1 MKRQVKWMV
10 YGIMLLLSVGCRE
23 DIDALYGVKGRPG
36 IPVCFTTA
44 WLQDETRLKR
54 GIEGKKNFKD
64 TDVIHVSAEFTLDP
78 QTTDSKKEEK
88 VTKYTILT
96 LENGAWVNTRTEEQY
111 EMTWPWNATE
121 AKFTAYYLENWTG
134 PIAQV
139 GVELEPVVLDRF
151 AYRDSVFNPDPLE
164 AVTEKIE
171 YGHAVHLEFRH
182 LCTRLT
188 LVGVDDEDEYGL
200 RFKPV
205 GGKER
210 PLKNACTMMLDDK
223 NGLRFRFVEEESRKI
238 TAQADKGNDEDS
250 VTFHLAPGDYS
261 TFSLQRQDGYPYI
274 TISNVKELGRLEAG
288 ESYTVSLEDLKSNIT
303 QDGMD
308 DYWGDDDDTIT
319 TAKYDDFN
327 IKDFMNAIKEC
338 NKDYTCTLNG
348 DTVTLLQKGK
358 YRNEMTL
365 MANVDF
371 NGESFIPEDLPDIVT
386 FNGGG
391 FSILNLVNPMFNTL
405 YGTVKNLNLRGARL
419 IHKESDP
426 NTPLTADHD
435 TGWGVLAR
443 VCEGGTVINVSLA
456 DPELDI
462 TLHNGDGQDKAY
474 CIGALVGKLPRG
486 SLTDI
491 MLSGSIKVTAEAA
504 NLEAAY
510 TSCMGGVVG
519 QCNGTLA
526 NVDNLRGGSGAEIV
540 VTNKCRGTGSRY
552 TGGVVGLLTDANGTL
567 EGGNVRVSV
576 HAEEAEGS
584 WNYTGGVAGGVRFG
598 ALVSDVTVAGD
609 VTGGKVAD
617 YKETNTHAAVG
628 GLVGYVDKA
637 SVTGSIAFGKVAMD
651 PNYPSPNA
659 HSWYTLG
666 GVIGAMRDVVEIT
679 KNEGWNR
686 FDTSPYEGKPH
697 YEAGTFTAG
706 SGSTSELKDKG
717 NSADGTGAFVGS
729 DK

>member
-1 MKRQVKWMV
+1 MKRQIEWMV

-23 DIDALYGVKGRPG
+23 DVDALYGVKSRPG

-44 WLQDETRLKR
+44 WPQDVAGLKR
-54 GIEGKKNFKD
+54 GIADKKDFKEA
-64 TDVIHVSAEFTLDP
+64 DVIHVSAEFTLDP
-78 QTTDSKKEEK
+78 LTTESQTEEK

-111 EMTWPWNATE
+111 EMTWPWNAKE

-171 YGHAVHLEFRH
+171 YGHAVHLAFHH

-200 RFKPV
+200 RFKSV
-205 GGKER
+205 GGVER
-210 PLKNACTMMLDDK
+210 SLQNACTMKLDED
-223 NGLRFRFVEEESRKI
+223 NRLYFRFVEEESRQI
-238 TAQADKGNDEDS
+238 TAQVDDEGDEKS

-261 TFSLQRQDGYPYI
+261 TFSLLKRSEYAYI
-274 TISNVKELGRLEAG
+274 TISDVQELGELKAG

-303 QDGMD
+303 PDDGDNWWD
-308 DYWGDDDDTIT
+308 DKDDPTVGTYEGFDV
-319 TAKYDDFN
+319 
-327 IKDFMNAIKEC
+327 KDFMNAIKEC

-348 DTVTLLQKGK
+348 DTVTLLQKSK
-358 YRNEMTL
+358 HRNEMKL

-405 YGTVKNLNLRGARL
+405 YGTVENLNLRGARL

-426 NTPLTADHD
+426 DASLTVDHD

-443 VCEGGTVINVSLA
+443 VCEGGTVSNVSLA
-456 DPELDI
+456 DAELDI
-462 TLHNGDGQDKAY
+462 TLHNGDGLDKAY

-504 NLEAAY
+504 NPEAAY

-552 TGGVVGLLTDANGTL
+552 TGGVVGLLTDANGAL

-598 ALVSDVTVAGD
+598 ALISDVTVAGN

-617 YKETNTHAAVG
+617 YKETNTHSAVG

-637 SVTGSIAFGKVAMD
+637 SVTGGIAFGKVAMFPD
-651 PNYPSPNA
+651 YPSPND

-666 GVIGAMRDVVEIT
+666 GVIGAMRDAVEIAR
-679 KNEGWNR
+679 NEGRNR
-686 FDTSPYEGKPH
+686 FDTAPYEGKSH

-706 SGSTSELKDKG
+706 SGSTSELKGKG

>member
-1 MKRQVKWMV
+1 MKRQIEWMV

-23 DIDALYGVKGRPG
+23 DVDALYGVKSRPG

-44 WLQDETRLKR
+44 WPQGVAGLKR
-54 GIEGKKNFKD
+54 GIADKKDFKEA
-64 TDVIHVSAEFTLDP
+64 DVIHVSAEFTLDP
-78 QTTDSKKEEK
+78 LTTESQTEEK

-111 EMTWPWNATE
+111 EMTWPWNAKE

-171 YGHAVHLEFRH
+171 YGHAVHLAFHH

-200 RFKPV
+200 RFKSV
-205 GGKER
+205 GGVER
-210 PLKNACTMMLDDK
+210 SLQNACTMKLDED
-223 NGLRFRFVEEESRKI
+223 NRLYFRFVEEESRQI
-238 TAQADKGNDEDS
+238 TAQVDDEGDEKS

-261 TFSLQRQDGYPYI
+261 TFSLLKRSEYAYI
-274 TISNVKELGRLEAG
+274 TISDVQELGELKAG

-303 QDGMD
+303 PDDGDNWWD
-308 DYWGDDDDTIT
+308 DKDDPTVGTYEGFDV
-319 TAKYDDFN
+319 
-327 IKDFMNAIKEC
+327 KDFMNAIKEC

-348 DTVTLLQKGK
+348 DTVTLLQKNK
-358 YRNEMTL
+358 HRNEMKL

-405 YGTVKNLNLRGARL
+405 YGTVENLNLRGARL

-426 NTPLTADHD
+426 DASSTADHD

-443 VCEGGTVINVSLA
+443 VCEGGPVSNVSLA
-456 DPELDI
+456 DAELDI
-462 TLHNGDGQDKAY
+462 TLHNGDGLDKAY

-491 MLSGSIKVTAEAA
+491 MLSGSIKVTAGAA
-504 NLEAAY
+504 NPEAAY

-598 ALVSDVTVAGD
+598 
-609 VTGGKVAD
+609 
-617 YKETNTHAAVG
+617 
-628 GLVGYVDKA
+628 
-637 SVTGSIAFGKVAMD
+637 
-651 PNYPSPNA
+651 
-659 HSWYTLG
+659 
-666 GVIGAMRDVVEIT
+666 
-679 KNEGWNR
+679 
-686 FDTSPYEGKPH
+686 
-697 YEAGTFTAG
+697 
-706 SGSTSELKDKG
+706 
-717 NSADGTGAFVGS
+717 
-729 DK
+729 

>member
-1 MKRQVKWMV
+1 MKRQIEWMV

-23 DIDALYGVKGRPG
+23 DVDALYGVKSRPG

-44 WLQDETRLKR
+44 WPQDVAGLKR
-54 GIEGKKNFKD
+54 GIADKKDFKEA
-64 TDVIHVSAEFTLDP
+64 DVIHVSAEFTLDP
-78 QTTDSKKEEK
+78 LTTESQTKEK

-96 LENGAWVNTRTEEQY
+96 LENGAWVNTRTEELY
-111 EMTWPWNATE
+111 EMTWPWNAKD

-164 AVTEKIE
+164 AVTEKVE
-171 YGHAVHLEFRH
+171 YGHAVHLAFHH

-205 GGKER
+205 GGGGR
-210 PLKNACTMMLDDK
+210 SLQNACTMKLDED
-223 NGLRFRFVEEESRKI
+223 NRLHFRFVEEESRQI
-238 TAQADKGNDEDS
+238 TAQVDNEGDEKS

-261 TFSLQRQDGYPYI
+261 TFSLLKRSEYAYI
-274 TISNVKELGRLEAG
+274 TISDVQELGELKAG

-319 TAKYDDFN
+319 TAKYDNFN

-348 DTVTLLQKGK
+348 DTVTLLQKNK
-358 YRNEMTL
+358 HRNEMKL

-405 YGTVKNLNLRGARL
+405 YGTVENLNLRGAQL

-426 NTPLTADHD
+426 DASSTADHD

-443 VCEGGTVINVSLA
+443 VCEGGTVSNVSLA
-456 DPELDI
+456 DAELDI
-462 TLHNGDGQDKAY
+462 TLHNGDGLDKAY

-504 NLEAAY
+504 NPEAAY

-526 NVDNLRGGSGAEIV
+526 NVDNLRGGSGSEIV

-552 TGGVVGLLTDANGTL
+552 TGGVVGLLTDANGAL

-598 ALVSDVTVAGD
+598 ALVSDVTVAGN

-637 SVTGSIAFGKVAMD
+637 SVTGGIAFGKVAMFPD
-651 PNYPSPNA
+651 YPSPND

-666 GVIGAMRDVVEIT
+666 GVIGAMRDAVEIAR
-679 KNEGWNR
+679 NEGRNR
-686 FDTSPYEGKPH
+686 FDTTPYEGKSH

-706 SGSTSELKDKG
+706 SGSTSELKGKG

>member
-1 MKRQVKWMV
+1 MKRQIEWMV

-23 DIDALYGVKGRPG
+23 DVDALYGVKGRPG

-44 WLQDETRLKR
+44 WPQDVAGLKR
-54 GIEGKKNFKD
+54 GIEDKKDFKEA
-64 TDVIHVSAEFTLDP
+64 DVIHVSAEFTLDRLTTES
-78 QTTDSKKEEK
+78 QTEEK

-111 EMTWPWNATE
+111 EMTWPWNAKE

-171 YGHAVHLEFRH
+171 YGHAVHLAFHH

-200 RFKPV
+200 RFKSV
-205 GGKER
+205 GGVER
-210 PLKNACTMMLDDK
+210 SLQNACTMKLDED
-223 NGLRFRFVEEESRKI
+223 NRLYFRFVEEESRQI
-238 TAQADKGNDEDS
+238 TAQVDDEGDEKS

-261 TFSLQRQDGYPYI
+261 TFSLLKRSEYAYI
-274 TISNVKELGRLEAG
+274 TISDVQELGELKAG

-303 QDGMD
+303 PDDGDNWWD
-308 DYWGDDDDTIT
+308 DKDDPTVGTYEGFDV
-319 TAKYDDFN
+319 
-327 IKDFMNAIKEC
+327 KDFMNAIKEC

-348 DTVTLLQKGK
+348 DTVTLLQKNK
-358 YRNEMTL
+358 HRNEMKL

-371 NGESFIPEDLPDIVT
+371 KGESFIPEDLPDIVT

-405 YGTVKNLNLRGARL
+405 YGTVENLNLRGARL

-426 NTPLTADHD
+426 DASSTADHD

-443 VCEGGTVINVSLA
+443 VCEGGTVSNVSLA
-456 DPELDI
+456 DAELDI
-462 TLHNGDGQDKAY
+462 TLHNGDGLDKAY

-504 NLEAAY
+504 NPEAAY

-552 TGGVVGLLTDANGTL
+552 TGGVVGLLTDANGAL

-598 ALVSDVTVAGD
+598 ALVSDVTVAGN

-637 SVTGSIAFGKVAMD
+637 SVTGGIAFGKVAMFPD
-651 PNYPSPNA
+651 YPSPND

-666 GVIGAMRDVVEIT
+666 GVIGAMRDAVEIAR
-679 KNEGWNR
+679 NEGRNR
-686 FDTSPYEGKPH
+686 FDTTPYEGKSH

>member
-1 MKRQVKWMV
+1 MKRQIEWMV

-23 DIDALYGVKGRPG
+23 DVDALYGVKSRPG

-44 WLQDETRLKR
+44 WPQDVAGLKR
-54 GIEGKKNFKD
+54 GIADKKDFKEA
-64 TDVIHVSAEFTLDP
+64 DVIHVSAEFTLDP
-78 QTTDSKKEEK
+78 LTTESQTEEK

-96 LENGAWVNTRTEEQY
+96 LENGAWVNTRTEELY
-111 EMTWPWNATE
+111 EMTWPWNAKD

-134 PIAQV
+134 PVAQV

-164 AVTEKIE
+164 AVTEKVE
-171 YGHAVHLEFRH
+171 YGHAVHLAFHH

-205 GGKER
+205 GGVER
-210 PLKNACTMMLDDK
+210 SLQNACTMKLDEK
-223 NGLRFRFVEEESRKI
+223 NRLHFRFVEEESRQI
-238 TAQADKGNDEDS
+238 TSQVDDEGGEKS

-261 TFSLQRQDGYPYI
+261 TFSLLKRSEYAYI
-274 TISNVKELGRLEAG
+274 TISDVQKLGELKAG

-303 QDGMD
+303 PDDGDNWWD
-308 DYWGDDDDTIT
+308 DKDDPTVGTYEGFDV
-319 TAKYDDFN
+319 
-327 IKDFMNAIKEC
+327 KDFMNAIKEC

-348 DTVTLLQKGK
+348 DTVTLLQKNK
-358 YRNEMTL
+358 HRNEMKL

-371 NGESFIPEDLPDIVT
+371 KGESFIPEDLPDIVT

-405 YGTVKNLNLRGARL
+405 YGTVENLNLRGAQL

-426 NTPLTADHD
+426 DASSTADHD

-443 VCEGGTVINVSLA
+443 VCEGGTVSNVSLA
-456 DPELDI
+456 DAELDI
-462 TLHNGDGQDKAY
+462 TLHNGDGLDKAY

-504 NLEAAY
+504 NPEAAY

-552 TGGVVGLLTDANGTL
+552 TGGVVGLLTDANGAL

-598 ALVSDVTVAGD
+598 ALVSDVTVAGN

-637 SVTGSIAFGKVAMD
+637 SVTGGIAFGKVAMFPD
-651 PNYPSPNA
+651 YPSPND

-666 GVIGAMRDVVEIT
+666 GVIGAMRDAVEIAR
-679 KNEGWNR
+679 NEGRNR
-686 FDTSPYEGKPH
+686 FDTTPYEGKSH

-706 SGSTSELKDKG
+706 SGSTSELEGKG

>member
-1 MKRQVKWMV
+1 M
-10 YGIMLLLSVGCRE
+10 
-23 DIDALYGVKGRPG
+23 
-36 IPVCFTTA
+36 
-44 WLQDETRLKR
+44 
-54 GIEGKKNFKD
+54 
-64 TDVIHVSAEFTLDP
+64 
-78 QTTDSKKEEK
+78 
-88 VTKYTILT
+88 
-96 LENGAWVNTRTEEQY
+96 
-111 EMTWPWNATE
+111 
-121 AKFTAYYLENWTG
+121 
-134 PIAQV
+134 
-139 GVELEPVVLDRF
+139 VLDRF

-171 YGHAVHLEFRH
+171 YGHAVHLAFHH

-200 RFKPV
+200 RFKSV
-205 GGKER
+205 GGVER
-210 PLKNACTMMLDDK
+210 SLQNACTMKLDED
-223 NGLRFRFVEEESRKI
+223 NRLYFRFVEEESRQI
-238 TAQADKGNDEDS
+238 TAQVDDEGDEKS

-261 TFSLQRQDGYPYI
+261 TFSLLKRSEYAYI
-274 TISNVKELGRLEAG
+274 TISDVQELGELKAG

-303 QDGMD
+303 PDDGDNWWD
-308 DYWGDDDDTIT
+308 DKDDPTVGTYEGFDV
-319 TAKYDDFN
+319 
-327 IKDFMNAIKEC
+327 KDFMNAIKEC

-348 DTVTLLQKGK
+348 DTVTLLQKNK
-358 YRNEMTL
+358 HRNEMKL

-371 NGESFIPEDLPDIVT
+371 KGESFIPEDLPDIVT

-405 YGTVKNLNLRGARL
+405 YGTVENLNLRGARL

-426 NTPLTADHD
+426 DASSTADHD

-443 VCEGGTVINVSLA
+443 VCEGGTVSNVSLA
-456 DPELDI
+456 DAELDI

-504 NLEAAY
+504 NPEAAY

-598 ALVSDVTVAGD
+598 ALVSDVTVAGN

-637 SVTGSIAFGKVAMD
+637 SVTGGIAFGKVAMFPD
-651 PNYPSPNA
+651 YPSPND

-666 GVIGAMRDVVEIT
+666 GVIGAMRDAVEIAR
-679 KNEGWNR
+679 NEGRNR
-686 FDTSPYEGKPH
+686 FDTTPYEGKSH

>member
-1 MKRQVKWMV
+1 
-10 YGIMLLLSVGCRE
+10 
-23 DIDALYGVKGRPG
+23 
-36 IPVCFTTA
+36 
-44 WLQDETRLKR
+44 
-54 GIEGKKNFKD
+54 
-64 TDVIHVSAEFTLDP
+64 
-78 QTTDSKKEEK
+78 
-88 VTKYTILT
+88 
-96 LENGAWVNTRTEEQY
+96 
-111 EMTWPWNATE
+111 
-121 AKFTAYYLENWTG
+121 
-134 PIAQV
+134 
-139 GVELEPVVLDRF
+139 
-151 AYRDSVFNPDPLE
+151 
-164 AVTEKIE
+164 
-171 YGHAVHLEFRH
+171 
-182 LCTRLT
+182 
-188 LVGVDDEDEYGL
+188 
-200 RFKPV
+200 
-205 GGKER
+205 
-210 PLKNACTMMLDDK
+210 
-223 NGLRFRFVEEESRKI
+223 
-238 TAQADKGNDEDS
+238 
-250 VTFHLAPGDYS
+250 
-261 TFSLQRQDGYPYI
+261 
-274 TISNVKELGRLEAG
+274 
-288 ESYTVSLEDLKSNIT
+288 
-303 QDGMD
+303 MD

-319 TAKYDDFN
+319 TAKYDNFN

-338 NKDYTCTLNG
+338 NKDYTCTLSG
-348 DTVTLLQKGK
+348 DTVTLLQKSK

-426 NTPLTADHD
+426 DASLTVDHD

-443 VCEGGTVINVSLA
+443 VCEGGTVSNVSLA
-456 DPELDI
+456 DAELDI
-462 TLHNGDGQDKAY
+462 TLHNGDGLDKAY

-552 TGGVVGLLTDANGTL
+552 TGGVVGLLTDANGAL

-598 ALVSDVTVAGD
+598 ALISDVTVAGN

-617 YKETNTHAAVG
+617 YKETNTHSAVG

-637 SVTGSIAFGKVAMD
+637 SVTGGIAFGKVAMSPD
-651 PNYPSPNA
+651 YPSPND

-666 GVIGAMRDVVEIT
+666 GVIGAMRDAVEIAR
-679 KNEGWNR
+679 NEGRNR
-686 FDTSPYEGKPH
+686 FDTAPYEGKSH

-706 SGSTSELKDKG
+706 SGSTSELKGKG

>member
-1 MKRQVKWMV
+1 MKRQIEWMV

-23 DIDALYGVKGRPG
+23 DVDALYGVKSRPG

-44 WLQDETRLKR
+44 WPQDEDGLKR
-54 GIEGKKNFKD
+54 SIADKKDFKEA
-64 TDVIHVSAEFTLDP
+64 DVIHVSAEFTLDS
-78 QTTDSKKEEK
+78 QTTESQTEEK

-111 EMTWPWNATE
+111 EMTWPWNAKE

-151 AYRDSVFNPDPLE
+151 AYRDSVFNPDPLK
-164 AVTEKIE
+164 AVTEEIE
-171 YGHAVHLEFRH
+171 YGHAVHLAFHH

-200 RFKPV
+200 RFKSV
-205 GGKER
+205 GGVER
-210 PLKNACTMMLDDK
+210 SLQNACTMKLDED
-223 NGLRFRFVEEESRKI
+223 NRLHFRFVEEESRQI
-238 TAQADKGNDEDS
+238 TAQVDDEGDEKS

-261 TFSLQRQDGYPYI
+261 TFSLLKRSEYAYI
-274 TISNVKELGRLEAG
+274 TISDVQELGELKAG

-303 QDGMD
+303 PDDGDNWWD
-308 DYWGDDDDTIT
+308 DKDDPTVGTYEGFDV
-319 TAKYDDFN
+319 
-327 IKDFMNAIKEC
+327 KDFMNAIKEC

-348 DTVTLLQKGK
+348 DTVTLLQKNK
-358 YRNEMTL
+358 HRNEMKL

-371 NGESFIPEDLPDIVT
+371 KGESFIPEDLPDIVT

-405 YGTVKNLNLRGARL
+405 YGTVENLNLRGAQL

-426 NTPLTADHD
+426 DASSTADHD

-443 VCEGGTVINVSLA
+443 VCEGGTVSNVSLA
-456 DPELDI
+456 DAELDI
-462 TLHNGDGQDKAY
+462 TLHNGDGLDKAY

-504 NLEAAY
+504 NPEAAY

-598 ALVSDVTVAGD
+598 ALISDVTVAGN

-617 YKETNTHAAVG
+617 YKETNTHSAVG

-637 SVTGSIAFGKVAMD
+637 SVTGGIAFGKVAMSPD
-651 PNYPSPNA
+651 YPSPND

-666 GVIGAMRDVVEIT
+666 GVIGAMRDAVEIAR
-679 KNEGWNR
+679 NEGRNR
-686 FDTSPYEGKPH
+686 FDTAPYEGKSH

-706 SGSTSELKDKG
+706 SGSTSELKGKG

>member
-1 MKRQVKWMV
+1 MKRQIEWMV

-23 DIDALYGVKGRPG
+23 DVDALYGVKSRPG

-44 WLQDETRLKR
+44 WPQDVAGLKR
-54 GIEGKKNFKD
+54 GIADKKDFKEA
-64 TDVIHVSAEFTLDP
+64 DVIHVSAEFTLDP
-78 QTTDSKKEEK
+78 LTTESQTEEK

-96 LENGAWVNTRTEEQY
+96 LENGAWVNTRTEELY
-111 EMTWPWNATE
+111 EMTWPWNAKD

-134 PIAQV
+134 PVAQV

-164 AVTEKIE
+164 AVTEKVE
-171 YGHAVHLEFRH
+171 YGHAVHLAFHH

-205 GGKER
+205 GGVER
-210 PLKNACTMMLDDK
+210 SLQNACTMKLDED
-223 NGLRFRFVEEESRKI
+223 NRLHFRFVEEESRQI
-238 TAQADKGNDEDS
+238 TAQVDNEGDEKS

-261 TFSLQRQDGYPYI
+261 TFSLLKRSEYAYI
-274 TISNVKELGRLEAG
+274 TISDVQELGELKAG

-303 QDGMD
+303 PDDGDNWWD
-308 DYWGDDDDTIT
+308 DKDDPTVGTYEGFDV
-319 TAKYDDFN
+319 
-327 IKDFMNAIKEC
+327 KDFMNAIKEC

-348 DTVTLLQKGK
+348 DTVTLLQKNK
-358 YRNEMTL
+358 HRNEMKL

-371 NGESFIPEDLPDIVT
+371 KGESFIPEDLPDIVT

-405 YGTVKNLNLRGARL
+405 YGTVENLNLRGARL

-426 NTPLTADHD
+426 DASSTADHD

-443 VCEGGTVINVSLA
+443 VCEGGTVSNVSLA
-456 DPELDI
+456 DAELDI
-462 TLHNGDGQDKAY
+462 TLHNGDGLDKAY

-504 NLEAAY
+504 NPEAAY

-552 TGGVVGLLTDANGTL
+552 TGGVVGLLTDANGAL

-598 ALVSDVTVAGD
+598 ALVSDVTVAGN

-637 SVTGSIAFGKVAMD
+637 SVTGGIAFGKVAMFPD
-651 PNYPSPNA
+651 YPSPND

-666 GVIGAMRDVVEIT
+666 GVIGAMRDAVEIAR
-679 KNEGWNR
+679 NEGRNR
-686 FDTSPYEGKPH
+686 FDTTPYEGKSH

-706 SGSTSELKDKG
+706 SGSTSELEGKG

>member
-23 DIDALYGVKGRPG
+23 DVDALYGVKSRPG

-44 WLQDETRLKR
+44 WPQDVAGLKR
-54 GIEGKKNFKD
+54 GIADKKDFKEA
-64 TDVIHVSAEFTLDP
+64 DVIHVSAEFTLDP
-78 QTTDSKKEEK
+78 LTTESQTKEK

-96 LENGAWVNTRTEEQY
+96 LENGAWVNTRMEELY
-111 EMTWPWNATE
+111 EMTWPWNAKD

-134 PIAQV
+134 PVAQV

-164 AVTEKIE
+164 AVTEKVE
-171 YGHAVHLEFRH
+171 YGHAVHLAFHH

-205 GGKER
+205 GGVER
-210 PLKNACTMMLDDK
+210 SLQNACTMKLDED
-223 NGLRFRFVEEESRKI
+223 NRLHFRFVEEESRQI
-238 TAQADKGNDEDS
+238 TAQVDNEGDEKS

-261 TFSLQRQDGYPYI
+261 TFSLLKRSEYAYI
-274 TISNVKELGRLEAG
+274 TISDVQELGELKAG

-319 TAKYDDFN
+319 TAKYDNFN

-348 DTVTLLQKGK
+348 DTVTLLQKNK
-358 YRNEMTL
+358 HRNEMKL

-405 YGTVKNLNLRGARL
+405 YGTVENLNLRGARL

-426 NTPLTADHD
+426 DASSTADHD

-443 VCEGGTVINVSLA
+443 VCEGGTVSNVSLA
-456 DPELDI
+456 DAELDI
-462 TLHNGDGQDKAY
+462 TLHNGDGLDKAY

-491 MLSGSIKVTAEAA
+491 MLSGSIKVTAGAA
-504 NLEAAY
+504 NPEAAY

-598 ALVSDVTVAGD
+598 ALVSDVTVAGN

-637 SVTGSIAFGKVAMD
+637 SVTGGIAFGKVAMFPD
-651 PNYPSPNA
+651 YPSPND

-666 GVIGAMRDVVEIT
+666 GVIGAMRDAVEIAR
-679 KNEGWNR
+679 NEGRNR
-686 FDTSPYEGKPH
+686 
-697 YEAGTFTAG
+697 
-706 SGSTSELKDKG
+706 
-717 NSADGTGAFVGS
+717 
-729 DK
+729 

>member
-1 MKRQVKWMV
+1 MKRQIEWMV

-23 DIDALYGVKGRPG
+23 DVDALYGVKSRPG

-44 WLQDETRLKR
+44 WPQDVAGLKR
-54 GIEGKKNFKD
+54 GIADKKDFKEA
-64 TDVIHVSAEFTLDP
+64 DVIHVSAEFTLDP
-78 QTTDSKKEEK
+78 LTTESQTEEK

-111 EMTWPWNATE
+111 EMTWPWNAKE

-171 YGHAVHLEFRH
+171 YGHAVHLAFHH

-200 RFKPV
+200 RFKSV
-205 GGKER
+205 GGVER
-210 PLKNACTMMLDDK
+210 SLQNACTMKLDED
-223 NGLRFRFVEEESRKI
+223 NRLYFRFVEEESRQI
-238 TAQADKGNDEDS
+238 TAQVDDEGDEKS

-261 TFSLQRQDGYPYI
+261 TFSLLKRSEYAYI
-274 TISNVKELGRLEAG
+274 TISDVQELGELKAG

-303 QDGMD
+303 PDDGDNWWD
-308 DYWGDDDDTIT
+308 DKDDPTVE
-319 TAKYDDFN
+319 KYNGFN
-327 IKDFMNAIKEC
+327 VKDFMNAIKEC
-338 NKDYTCTLNG
+338 NKDYTCTLYG
-348 DTVTLLQKGK
+348 DTVTLLQKNK
-358 YRNEMTL
+358 HRNEMKL

-405 YGTVKNLNLRGARL
+405 YGTVENLNLRGARL

-426 NTPLTADHD
+426 DASLTVDHD

-443 VCEGGTVINVSLA
+443 VCEGGTVSNVSLA
-456 DPELDI
+456 DAELDI
-462 TLHNGDGQDKAY
+462 TLHNGDELDKAY

-504 NLEAAY
+504 NPEAAY

-526 NVDNLRGGSGAEIV
+526 NVDNLWGGSGAEIV

-552 TGGVVGLLTDANGTL
+552 TGGVVGLLTDANGAL

-598 ALVSDVTVAGD
+598 ALISDVTVAGN

-617 YKETNTHAAVG
+617 YKETNTHSAVG

-637 SVTGSIAFGKVAMD
+637 SVTGGIAFGKVAMSPD
-651 PNYPSPNA
+651 YPSPND

-666 GVIGAMRDVVEIT
+666 GVIGAMRDAVEIAR
-679 KNEGWNR
+679 NEGRNR
-686 FDTSPYEGKPH
+686 FDTAPYEGKSH

-706 SGSTSELKDKG
+706 SGSTSELKGKG

>member
-1 MKRQVKWMV
+1 MKRQIEWMV

-23 DIDALYGVKGRPG
+23 DVDALYGVKSRPG

-44 WLQDETRLKR
+44 WPQDVAGLKR
-54 GIEGKKNFKD
+54 GIADKKDFKEA
-64 TDVIHVSAEFTLDP
+64 DVIHVSAEFTLDP
-78 QTTDSKKEEK
+78 LTTESQTEEK

-111 EMTWPWNATE
+111 EMTWPWNAKE

-171 YGHAVHLEFRH
+171 YGHAVHLAFHH

-200 RFKPV
+200 RFKSV
-205 GGKER
+205 GGVER
-210 PLKNACTMMLDDK
+210 SLQNACTMKLDED
-223 NGLRFRFVEEESRKI
+223 NRLYFRFVEEESRQI
-238 TAQADKGNDEDS
+238 TAQVDDEGDEKS

-261 TFSLQRQDGYPYI
+261 TFSLLKRSEYAYI
-274 TISNVKELGRLEAG
+274 TISDVQELGELKAG

-303 QDGMD
+303 PDDGDNWWD
-308 DYWGDDDDTIT
+308 DKDDPTVGTYEGFDV
-319 TAKYDDFN
+319 
-327 IKDFMNAIKEC
+327 KDFMNAIKEC

-348 DTVTLLQKGK
+348 DTVTLLQKSK
-358 YRNEMTL
+358 HRNEMKL

-405 YGTVKNLNLRGARL
+405 YGTVENLNLRGARL

-426 NTPLTADHD
+426 DASLTVDHD

-443 VCEGGTVINVSLA
+443 VCEGGTVSNVSLA
-456 DPELDI
+456 DAELDI
-462 TLHNGDGQDKAY
+462 TLHNGDGLDKAY

-504 NLEAAY
+504 NPEAAY

-598 ALVSDVTVAGD
+598 ALISDVTVAGN

-617 YKETNTHAAVG
+617 YKETNTHSAVG

-637 SVTGSIAFGKVAMD
+637 SVTGGIAFGKVAMSPD
-651 PNYPSPNA
+651 YPSPND

-666 GVIGAMRDVVEIT
+666 GVIGAMRDAVEIAR
-679 KNEGWNR
+679 NEGRNR
-686 FDTSPYEGKPH
+686 FDTAPYEGKSH

-706 SGSTSELKDKG
+706 SGSTSELKGKG

>member
-1 MKRQVKWMV
+1 MKRQIEWMV

-23 DIDALYGVKGRPG
+23 DVDALYGVKSRPG

-44 WLQDETRLKR
+44 WPQDVAGLKR
-54 GIEGKKNFKD
+54 GIADKKDFKEA
-64 TDVIHVSAEFTLDP
+64 DVIHVSAEFTLDP
-78 QTTDSKKEEK
+78 LTTESQTEEK

-111 EMTWPWNATE
+111 EMTWPWNAKE

-164 AVTEKIE
+164 AVTEKVE
-171 YGHAVHLEFRH
+171 YGHAVHLAFHH

-205 GGKER
+205 GGVER
-210 PLKNACTMMLDDK
+210 SLQNACTMKLDEK
-223 NGLRFRFVEEESRKI
+223 NRLHFRFVEEESRQI
-238 TAQADKGNDEDS
+238 TAQVDDEGGEKS

-261 TFSLQRQDGYPYI
+261 TFSLLKRSEYAYI
-274 TISNVKELGRLEAG
+274 TISDVQELGELKAG

-303 QDGMD
+303 PDDGDNWWD
-308 DYWGDDDDTIT
+308 DKDDPTVE
-319 TAKYDDFN
+319 KYNGFN
-327 IKDFMNAIKEC
+327 VKDFMNAIKEC
-338 NKDYTCTLNG
+338 NKDYTCTLYG
-348 DTVTLLQKGK
+348 DTVTLLQKNK
-358 YRNEMTL
+358 HRNEMKL

-405 YGTVKNLNLRGARL
+405 YGTVENLNLRGARL

-426 NTPLTADHD
+426 DASLTVDHD

-443 VCEGGTVINVSLA
+443 VCEGGTVSNVSLA
-456 DPELDI
+456 DAELDI
-462 TLHNGDGQDKAY
+462 TLHNGDGLDKAY

-504 NLEAAY
+504 NPEAAY

-552 TGGVVGLLTDANGTL
+552 TGGVVGLLTDANGAL

-598 ALVSDVTVAGD
+598 ALISDVTVAGN

-617 YKETNTHAAVG
+617 YKETNTHSAVG

-637 SVTGSIAFGKVAMD
+637 SVTGGIAFGKVAMSPD
-651 PNYPSPNA
+651 YPSPND

-666 GVIGAMRDVVEIT
+666 GVIGAMRDAVEIAR
-679 KNEGWNR
+679 NEGRNR
-686 FDTSPYEGKPH
+686 FDTAPYEGKSH

-706 SGSTSELKDKG
+706 SGSTSELKGKG

>member
-1 MKRQVKWMV
+1 MKRQIEWMV

-23 DIDALYGVKGRPG
+23 DVDALYGVKSRPG

-44 WLQDETRLKR
+44 WPQGVAGLKR
-54 GIEGKKNFKD
+54 GIADKKDFKEA
-64 TDVIHVSAEFTLDP
+64 DVIHVSAEFTLDP
-78 QTTDSKKEEK
+78 LTTESQTEEK

-111 EMTWPWNATE
+111 EMTWPWNAKE

-171 YGHAVHLEFRH
+171 YGHAVHLAFHH

-200 RFKPV
+200 RFKSV
-205 GGKER
+205 GGVER
-210 PLKNACTMMLDDK
+210 SLQNACTMKLDED
-223 NGLRFRFVEEESRKI
+223 NRLYFRFVEEESRQI
-238 TAQADKGNDEDS
+238 TAQVDDEGDEKS

-261 TFSLQRQDGYPYI
+261 TFSLLKRSEYAYI
-274 TISNVKELGRLEAG
+274 TISDVQELGELKAG

-303 QDGMD
+303 PDDGDNWWD
-308 DYWGDDDDTIT
+308 DKDDPTVGTYEGFDV
-319 TAKYDDFN
+319 
-327 IKDFMNAIKEC
+327 KDFMNAIKEC

-348 DTVTLLQKGK
+348 DTVTLLQKNK
-358 YRNEMTL
+358 HRNEMKL

-405 YGTVKNLNLRGARL
+405 YGTVENLNLRGARL

-426 NTPLTADHD
+426 DASSTADHD

-443 VCEGGTVINVSLA
+443 VCEGGTVSNVSLA
-456 DPELDI
+456 DAELDI
-462 TLHNGDGQDKAY
+462 TLHNGDGLDKAY

-491 MLSGSIKVTAEAA
+491 MLSGSIKVPAGAA
-504 NLEAAY
+504 NPEAAY

-598 ALVSDVTVAGD
+598 ALVSDVTVAGN

-637 SVTGSIAFGKVAMD
+637 SVTGGIAFGKVAMFPD
-651 PNYPSPNA
+651 YPSPND

-666 GVIGAMRDVVEIT
+666 GVIGAMRDAVEIAR
-679 KNEGWNR
+679 NEGRNR
-686 FDTSPYEGKPH
+686 FDTTPYEGKSH

>member
-1 MKRQVKWMV
+1 MKRQIEWMV

-23 DIDALYGVKGRPG
+23 DVDALYGVKSRPG

-44 WLQDETRLKR
+44 WPQDVAGLKR
-54 GIEGKKNFKD
+54 GIADKKDFKEA
-64 TDVIHVSAEFTLDP
+64 DVIHVSAEFTLDP
-78 QTTDSKKEEK
+78 LTTESQTEEK

-111 EMTWPWNATE
+111 EMTWPWNAKE

-171 YGHAVHLEFRH
+171 YGHAVHLAFHH

-200 RFKPV
+200 RFKSV
-205 GGKER
+205 GGVER
-210 PLKNACTMMLDDK
+210 SLQNACTMKLDED
-223 NGLRFRFVEEESRKI
+223 NRLYFRFVEEESRQI
-238 TAQADKGNDEDS
+238 TAQVDDEGDEKS

-261 TFSLQRQDGYPYI
+261 TFSLLKRREYAYI
-274 TISNVKELGRLEAG
+274 TISDVQELGELKAG

-303 QDGMD
+303 PDDGDNWWD
-308 DYWGDDDDTIT
+308 DKDDPTVGTYEGFDV
-319 TAKYDDFN
+319 
-327 IKDFMNAIKEC
+327 KDFMNAIKEC

-348 DTVTLLQKGK
+348 DTVTLLQKNK
-358 YRNEMTL
+358 HRNEMKL

-371 NGESFIPEDLPDIVT
+371 KGESFIPEDLPDIVT

-405 YGTVKNLNLRGARL
+405 YGTVENLNLRGARL

-426 NTPLTADHD
+426 DASSTADHD

-443 VCEGGTVINVSLA
+443 VCEGGTVSNVSLA
-456 DPELDI
+456 DAELDI

-504 NLEAAY
+504 NPEAAY

-598 ALVSDVTVAGD
+598 ALVSDVTVAGN

-637 SVTGSIAFGKVAMD
+637 SVTGGIAFGKVAMFPD
-651 PNYPSPNA
+651 YPSPND

-666 GVIGAMRDVVEIT
+666 GVIGAMRDAVEIAR
-679 KNEGWNR
+679 NEGRNR
-686 FDTSPYEGKPH
+686 FDTTPYEGKSH

>member
-1 MKRQVKWMV
+1 MKRQIEWMV

-23 DIDALYGVKGRPG
+23 DVDALYGVKSRPG

-44 WLQDETRLKR
+44 WPQDVAGLKR
-54 GIEGKKNFKD
+54 GIADKKDFKEA
-64 TDVIHVSAEFTLDP
+64 DVIHVSAEFTLDP
-78 QTTDSKKEEK
+78 LTTESQTEEK

-111 EMTWPWNATE
+111 EMTWPWNAKE

-171 YGHAVHLEFRH
+171 YGHAVHLAFHH

-200 RFKPV
+200 RFKSV
-205 GGKER
+205 GGVER
-210 PLKNACTMMLDDK
+210 SLQNACTMKLDED
-223 NGLRFRFVEEESRKI
+223 NRLYFRFVEEESRQI
-238 TAQADKGNDEDS
+238 TAQVDDEGDEKS

-261 TFSLQRQDGYPYI
+261 TFSLLKRSEYAYI
-274 TISNVKELGRLEAG
+274 TISDVQELGELKAG

-303 QDGMD
+303 PDDGDNWWD
-308 DYWGDDDDTIT
+308 DKDDPTVE
-319 TAKYDDFN
+319 KYNGFN
-327 IKDFMNAIKEC
+327 VKDFMNAIKEC
-338 NKDYTCTLNG
+338 NKDYTCTLYG
-348 DTVTLLQKGK
+348 DTVTLLQKNK
-358 YRNEMTL
+358 HRNEMKL

-405 YGTVKNLNLRGARL
+405 YGTVENLNLRGARL

-426 NTPLTADHD
+426 DASLTVDHD

-443 VCEGGTVINVSLA
+443 VCEGGTVSNVSLA
-456 DPELDI
+456 DAELDI
-462 TLHNGDGQDKAY
+462 TLHNGDGLDKAY

-504 NLEAAY
+504 NPEAAY

-526 NVDNLRGGSGAEIV
+526 NVDNLWGGSGAEIV

-552 TGGVVGLLTDANGTL
+552 TGGVVGLLTDANGAL

-584 WNYTGGVAGGVRFG
+584 WNYTGGVASGVRFG
-598 ALVSDVTVAGD
+598 ALISDVTVAGN

-617 YKETNTHAAVG
+617 YKETNTHSAVG

-637 SVTGSIAFGKVAMD
+637 SVTGGIAFGKVAMSPD
-651 PNYPSPNA
+651 YPSPND

-666 GVIGAMRDVVEIT
+666 GVIGAMRDAVEIAR
-679 KNEGWNR
+679 NEGRNR
-686 FDTSPYEGKPH
+686 FDTAPYEGKSH

-706 SGSTSELKDKG
+706 SGSTSELKGKG

>member
-1 MKRQVKWMV
+1 MKRQIEWMV

-23 DIDALYGVKGRPG
+23 DVDALYGVKSRPG

-44 WLQDETRLKR
+44 WPQDVAGLKR
-54 GIEGKKNFKD
+54 GIADKKDFKEA
-64 TDVIHVSAEFTLDP
+64 DVIHVSAEFTLDP
-78 QTTDSKKEEK
+78 LTTESQTEEK

-96 LENGAWVNTRTEEQY
+96 LENGAWVNTRTEELY
-111 EMTWPWNATE
+111 EMTWPWNAKD

-134 PIAQV
+134 PVAQV

-164 AVTEKIE
+164 AVTEKVE
-171 YGHAVHLEFRH
+171 YGHAVHLAFHH

-205 GGKER
+205 GGVER
-210 PLKNACTMMLDDK
+210 SLQNACTMKLDEK
-223 NGLRFRFVEEESRKI
+223 NRLHFRFVEEESRQI
-238 TAQADKGNDEDS
+238 TSQVDDEGGEKS

-261 TFSLQRQDGYPYI
+261 TFSLLKRSEYAYI
-274 TISNVKELGRLEAG
+274 TISDVQKLGELKAG

-303 QDGMD
+303 PDDGDNWWD
-308 DYWGDDDDTIT
+308 DKDDPTVGTYEGFDV
-319 TAKYDDFN
+319 
-327 IKDFMNAIKEC
+327 KDFMNAIKEC

-348 DTVTLLQKGK
+348 DTVTLLQKNK
-358 YRNEMTL
+358 HRNEMKL

-371 NGESFIPEDLPDIVT
+371 KGESFIPEDLPDIVT

-405 YGTVKNLNLRGARL
+405 YGTVENLNLRGAQL

-426 NTPLTADHD
+426 DASSTADHD

-443 VCEGGTVINVSLA
+443 VCEGGTVSNVSLA
-456 DPELDI
+456 DAELDI
-462 TLHNGDGQDKAY
+462 TLHNGDGLDKAY

-504 NLEAAY
+504 NPEAAY

-540 VTNKCRGTGSRY
+540 VTNKCRGTDSRY
-552 TGGVVGLLTDANGTL
+552 TGGVVGLLTDANGAL

-598 ALVSDVTVAGD
+598 ALVSDVTVAGN

-637 SVTGSIAFGKVAMD
+637 SVTGGIAFGKVAMFPD
-651 PNYPSPNA
+651 YPSPND

-666 GVIGAMRDVVEIT
+666 GVIGAMRDAVEIAR
-679 KNEGWNR
+679 NEGRNR
-686 FDTSPYEGKPH
+686 FDTTPYEGKSH

-706 SGSTSELKDKG
+706 SGSTSELEGKG

>member
-1 MKRQVKWMV
+1 MKRQIEWMV

-23 DIDALYGVKGRPG
+23 DVDALYGVKSRPG

-44 WLQDETRLKR
+44 WPQGVAGLKR
-54 GIEGKKNFKD
+54 GIADKKDFKEA
-64 TDVIHVSAEFTLDP
+64 DVIHVSAEFTLDP
-78 QTTDSKKEEK
+78 LTTESQTEEK

-111 EMTWPWNATE
+111 EMTWPWNAKE

-171 YGHAVHLEFRH
+171 YGHAVHLAFHH

-188 LVGVDDEDEYGL
+188 LIGVDDEDEYGL
-200 RFKPV
+200 RFKSV
-205 GGKER
+205 GGVER
-210 PLKNACTMMLDDK
+210 SLQNACTMKLDED
-223 NGLRFRFVEEESRKI
+223 NRLYFRFVEEESRQI
-238 TAQADKGNDEDS
+238 TAQVDDEGDEKS

-261 TFSLQRQDGYPYI
+261 TFSLLKRSEYAYI
-274 TISNVKELGRLEAG
+274 TISDVQELGELKAG

-303 QDGMD
+303 PDDGDNWWD
-308 DYWGDDDDTIT
+308 DKDDPTVGTYEGFDV
-319 TAKYDDFN
+319 
-327 IKDFMNAIKEC
+327 KDFMNAIKEC

-348 DTVTLLQKGK
+348 DTVTLLQKNK
-358 YRNEMTL
+358 HRNEMKL

-405 YGTVKNLNLRGARL
+405 YGTVENLNLRGARL

-426 NTPLTADHD
+426 DASSTADHD

-443 VCEGGTVINVSLA
+443 VCEGGTVSNVSLA
-456 DPELDI
+456 DAELDI
-462 TLHNGDGQDKAY
+462 TLHNGDGLDKAY

-491 MLSGSIKVTAEAA
+491 MLSGSIKVTAGAA
-504 NLEAAY
+504 NPEAAY

-526 NVDNLRGGSGAEIV
+526 NVDNLRGGSRAEIV

-598 ALVSDVTVAGD
+598 ALVSDVTVAGN

-637 SVTGSIAFGKVAMD
+637 SVTGGIAFGKVAMFPD
-651 PNYPSPNA
+651 YPSPND

-666 GVIGAMRDVVEIT
+666 GVIGAMRDAVEIAR
-679 KNEGWNR
+679 NEGRNR
-686 FDTSPYEGKPH
+686 FDTTPYEGKSH

>member
-1 MKRQVKWMV
+1 MKRQIEWMV

-23 DIDALYGVKGRPG
+23 DVDALYGVKSRPG

-44 WLQDETRLKR
+44 WPQDVAGLKR
-54 GIEGKKNFKD
+54 GIADKKDFKEA
-64 TDVIHVSAEFTLDP
+64 DVIHVSAEFTLDP
-78 QTTDSKKEEK
+78 LTTESQTEEK

-111 EMTWPWNATE
+111 EMTWPWNAKE

-151 AYRDSVFNPDPLE
+151 AYRDSVFNP
-164 AVTEKIE
+164 VTEKIE
-171 YGHAVHLEFRH
+171 YGHAVHLAFHH

-200 RFKPV
+200 RFKSV
-205 GGKER
+205 GGVER
-210 PLKNACTMMLDDK
+210 SLQNACTMKLDED
-223 NGLRFRFVEEESRKI
+223 NRLYFRFVEEESRQI
-238 TAQADKGNDEDS
+238 TAQVDDEGDEKS

-261 TFSLQRQDGYPYI
+261 TFSLLKRSEYAYI
-274 TISNVKELGRLEAG
+274 TISDVQELGELKAG

-303 QDGMD
+303 PDDGDNWWD
-308 DYWGDDDDTIT
+308 DKDDPTVE
-319 TAKYDDFN
+319 KYNGFN
-327 IKDFMNAIKEC
+327 VKDFMNAIKEC
-338 NKDYTCTLNG
+338 NKDYTCTLYG
-348 DTVTLLQKGK
+348 DTVTLLQKNK
-358 YRNEMTL
+358 HRNEMKL

-405 YGTVKNLNLRGARL
+405 YGTVENLNLRGARL

-426 NTPLTADHD
+426 DASLTVDHD

-443 VCEGGTVINVSLA
+443 VCEGGTVSNVSLA
-456 DPELDI
+456 DAELDI
-462 TLHNGDGQDKAY
+462 TLHNGDGLDKAY

-504 NLEAAY
+504 NPEAAY

-526 NVDNLRGGSGAEIV
+526 NVDNLWGGSGAEIV

-552 TGGVVGLLTDANGTL
+552 TGGVVGLLTDANGAL

-598 ALVSDVTVAGD
+598 ALISDVTVAGN

-617 YKETNTHAAVG
+617 YKETNTHSAVG

-637 SVTGSIAFGKVAMD
+637 SVTGGIAFGKVAMSPD
-651 PNYPSPNA
+651 YPSPND

-666 GVIGAMRDVVEIT
+666 GVIGAMRDAVEIAR
-679 KNEGWNR
+679 NEGRNR
-686 FDTSPYEGKPH
+686 FDTAPYEGKSH

-706 SGSTSELKDKG
+706 SGSTSELKGKG

>member
-1 MKRQVKWMV
+1 MKRQIEWMV

-23 DIDALYGVKGRPG
+23 DVDALYGVKSRPG

-44 WLQDETRLKR
+44 WPQDVAGLKR
-54 GIEGKKNFKD
+54 GIADKKDFKEA
-64 TDVIHVSAEFTLDP
+64 DVIHVSAEFTLDP
-78 QTTDSKKEEK
+78 LTTESQTEEK

-111 EMTWPWNATE
+111 EMTWPWNAKE

-171 YGHAVHLEFRH
+171 YGHAVHLAFHH

-200 RFKPV
+200 RFKSV
-205 GGKER
+205 GGVER
-210 PLKNACTMMLDDK
+210 SLQNACTMKLDED
-223 NGLRFRFVEEESRKI
+223 NRLYFRFVEEESRQI
-238 TAQADKGNDEDS
+238 TAQVDDEGDEKS

-261 TFSLQRQDGYPYI
+261 TFSLLKRSEYAYI
-274 TISNVKELGRLEAG
+274 TISDVQELGELKAG

-303 QDGMD
+303 PDDGDNWWD
-308 DYWGDDDDTIT
+308 DKDDPTVE
-319 TAKYDDFN
+319 KYNGFN
-327 IKDFMNAIKEC
+327 VKDFMNAIKEC
-338 NKDYTCTLNG
+338 NKDYTCTLYG
-348 DTVTLLQKGK
+348 DTVTLLQKNK
-358 YRNEMTL
+358 HRNEMKL

-405 YGTVKNLNLRGARL
+405 YGTVENLNLRGARL

-426 NTPLTADHD
+426 DASLTVDHD

-443 VCEGGTVINVSLA
+443 VCEGGTVSNVSLA
-456 DPELDI
+456 DAELDI
-462 TLHNGDGQDKAY
+462 TLHNGDRLDKAY

-504 NLEAAY
+504 NPEAAY

-526 NVDNLRGGSGAEIV
+526 NVDNLWGGSGAEIV

-552 TGGVVGLLTDANGTL
+552 TGGVVGLLTDANGAL

-598 ALVSDVTVAGD
+598 ALISDVTVAGN

-617 YKETNTHAAVG
+617 YKETNTHSAVG

-637 SVTGSIAFGKVAMD
+637 SVTGGIAFGKVAMSPD
-651 PNYPSPNA
+651 YPSPND

-666 GVIGAMRDVVEIT
+666 GVIGAMRDAVEIAR
-679 KNEGWNR
+679 NEGRNR
-686 FDTSPYEGKPH
+686 FDTAPYEGKSH

-706 SGSTSELKDKG
+706 SGSTSELKGKG

>member
-1 MKRQVKWMV
+1 MKRQIEWMV

-23 DIDALYGVKGRPG
+23 DVDALYGVKSRPG

-44 WLQDETRLKR
+44 WPQDVAGLKR
-54 GIEGKKNFKD
+54 GIADKKDFKEA
-64 TDVIHVSAEFTLDP
+64 DVIHVSAEFTLDP
-78 QTTDSKKEEK
+78 LTTESQTEEK

-111 EMTWPWNATE
+111 EMTWPWNAKE

-171 YGHAVHLEFRH
+171 YGHAVHLAFHH

-200 RFKPV
+200 RFKSV
-205 GGKER
+205 GGVER
-210 PLKNACTMMLDDK
+210 SLQNACTMKLDED
-223 NGLRFRFVEEESRKI
+223 NRLYFRFVEEESRQI
-238 TAQADKGNDEDS
+238 TAQVDDEGDEKS

-261 TFSLQRQDGYPYI
+261 TFSLLKRSEYAYI
-274 TISNVKELGRLEAG
+274 TISDVQELGELKAG

-303 QDGMD
+303 PDDGDNWWD
-308 DYWGDDDDTIT
+308 DKDDPTVGTYEGFDV
-319 TAKYDDFN
+319 
-327 IKDFMNAIKEC
+327 KDFMNAIKEC

-348 DTVTLLQKGK
+348 DTVTLLQKNK
-358 YRNEMTL
+358 HRNEMKL

-371 NGESFIPEDLPDIVT
+371 KGESFIPEDLPDIVT

-405 YGTVKNLNLRGARL
+405 YGTVENLNLRGAQL

-426 NTPLTADHD
+426 DASSTADHD

-443 VCEGGTVINVSLA
+443 VCEGGTVSNVSLA
-456 DPELDI
+456 DAELDI
-462 TLHNGDGQDKAY
+462 TLHNGDGLDKAY

-504 NLEAAY
+504 NPEAAY

-552 TGGVVGLLTDANGTL
+552 TGGVVGLLTDANGAL

-598 ALVSDVTVAGD
+598 ALVSDVTVAGN

-637 SVTGSIAFGKVAMD
+637 SVTGGIAFGKVAMFPD
-651 PNYPSPNA
+651 YPSPND

-666 GVIGAMRDVVEIT
+666 GVIGAMRDAVEIAR
-679 KNEGWNR
+679 NEGRNR
-686 FDTSPYEGKPH
+686 FDTTPYEGKSH

>member
-1 MKRQVKWMV
+1 MKRQIEWMV

-23 DIDALYGVKGRPG
+23 DVDALYGVKSRPG

-44 WLQDETRLKR
+44 WPQDVAGLKR
-54 GIEGKKNFKD
+54 GIADKKDFKEA
-64 TDVIHVSAEFTLDP
+64 DVIHVSAEFTLDP
-78 QTTDSKKEEK
+78 LTTESQTKEK

-96 LENGAWVNTRTEEQY
+96 LENGAWVNTRTEELY
-111 EMTWPWNATE
+111 EMTWPWNAKD

-134 PIAQV
+134 PVAQV

-164 AVTEKIE
+164 AVTEKVE
-171 YGHAVHLEFRH
+171 YGHAVHLAFHH

-200 RFKPV
+200 RFKSV
-205 GGKER
+205 GGVER
-210 PLKNACTMMLDDK
+210 SLQNACTMKLDED
-223 NGLRFRFVEEESRKI
+223 NRLYFRFVEEESRQI
-238 TAQADKGNDEDS
+238 TAQVDDEGDEKS

-261 TFSLQRQDGYPYI
+261 TFSLLKRSEYAYI
-274 TISNVKELGRLEAG
+274 TISDVQELGELKAG

-319 TAKYDDFN
+319 TAKYDNFN

-348 DTVTLLQKGK
+348 DTVTLLQKNK
-358 YRNEMTL
+358 HRNEMKL

-371 NGESFIPEDLPDIVT
+371 KGESFIPEDLPDIVT

-405 YGTVKNLNLRGARL
+405 YGTVENLNLRGARL

-426 NTPLTADHD
+426 DASSTADHD

-443 VCEGGTVINVSLA
+443 VCEGGTVSNVSLA
-456 DPELDI
+456 DAELDI
-462 TLHNGDGQDKAY
+462 TLHNGDGLDKAY

-491 MLSGSIKVTAEAA
+491 MLSGSIKVTAGAA
-504 NLEAAY
+504 NPEAAY

-598 ALVSDVTVAGD
+598 ALVSDVTVAGN

-637 SVTGSIAFGKVAMD
+637 SVTGGIAFGKVAMFPD
-651 PNYPSPNA
+651 YPSPND

-666 GVIGAMRDVVEIT
+666 GVIGAMRDAVEIAR
-679 KNEGWNR
+679 NEGRNR
-686 FDTSPYEGKPH
+686 FDTTPYEGKSH

>member
-1 MKRQVKWMV
+1 MKRQIEWMV

-23 DIDALYGVKGRPG
+23 DVDALYGVKSRPG

-44 WLQDETRLKR
+44 WPQDVAGLKR
-54 GIEGKKNFKD
+54 GIADKKDFKEA
-64 TDVIHVSAEFTLDP
+64 DVIHVSAEFTLDP
-78 QTTDSKKEEK
+78 LTTESQTEEK

-111 EMTWPWNATE
+111 EMTWPWNAKE

-171 YGHAVHLEFRH
+171 YGHAVHLAFHH

-200 RFKPV
+200 RFKSV
-205 GGKER
+205 GGVER
-210 PLKNACTMMLDDK
+210 SLQNACTMKLDED
-223 NGLRFRFVEEESRKI
+223 NRLYFRFVEEESRQI
-238 TAQADKGNDEDS
+238 TAQVDDEGDEKS

-261 TFSLQRQDGYPYI
+261 TFSLLKRSEYAYI
-274 TISNVKELGRLEAG
+274 TISDVQELGELKAG

-303 QDGMD
+303 PDDGDNWWD
-308 DYWGDDDDTIT
+308 DKDDPTVGTYEGFDV
-319 TAKYDDFN
+319 KY
-327 IKDFMNAIKEC
+327 FMNAIKEC

-348 DTVTLLQKGK
+348 DTVTLLQKNK
-358 YRNEMTL
+358 HRNEMKL

-371 NGESFIPEDLPDIVT
+371 KGESFIPEDLPDIVT

-405 YGTVKNLNLRGARL
+405 YGTVENLNLRGARL

-426 NTPLTADHD
+426 DASSTADHD

-443 VCEGGTVINVSLA
+443 VCEGGTVSNVSLA
-456 DPELDI
+456 DAELDI

-504 NLEAAY
+504 NPEAAY

-598 ALVSDVTVAGD
+598 ALVSDVTVAGN

-637 SVTGSIAFGKVAMD
+637 SVTGGIAFGKVAMFPD
-651 PNYPSPNA
+651 YPSPND

-666 GVIGAMRDVVEIT
+666 GVIGAMRDAVEIAR
-679 KNEGWNR
+679 NEGRNR
-686 FDTSPYEGKPH
+686 FDTTPYEGKSH

>member
-1 MKRQVKWMV
+1 MKRQIEWMV
-10 YGIMLLLSVGCRE
+10 YGIMLLLSVGCQE
-23 DIDALYGVKGRPG
+23 DVDALYGVKSRPG

-44 WLQDETRLKR
+44 WPQDVAGLKR
-54 GIEGKKNFKD
+54 GIADKKDFKEA
-64 TDVIHVSAEFTLDP
+64 DVIHVSAEFTLDP
-78 QTTDSKKEEK
+78 LTTESQTEEK

-111 EMTWPWNATE
+111 EMTWPWNAKE

-164 AVTEKIE
+164 AVTEKVE
-171 YGHAVHLEFRH
+171 YGHAVHLAFHH

-205 GGKER
+205 GGVER
-210 PLKNACTMMLDDK
+210 SLQNACTMKLDEK
-223 NGLRFRFVEEESRKI
+223 NRLHFRFVEEESRQI
-238 TAQADKGNDEDS
+238 TAQVDDEGGEKS

-261 TFSLQRQDGYPYI
+261 TFSLLKRSEYAYI
-274 TISNVKELGRLEAG
+274 TISDVQELGELKAG

-303 QDGMD
+303 PDDGDNWWD
-308 DYWGDDDDTIT
+308 DKDDPTVE
-319 TAKYDDFN
+319 KYNGFN
-327 IKDFMNAIKEC
+327 VKDFMNAIKEC
-338 NKDYTCTLNG
+338 NKDYTCTLYG
-348 DTVTLLQKGK
+348 DTVTLLQKNK
-358 YRNEMTL
+358 HRNEMKL

-405 YGTVKNLNLRGARL
+405 YGTVENLNLRGARL

-426 NTPLTADHD
+426 DASLTVDHD

-443 VCEGGTVINVSLA
+443 VCEGGTVSNVSLA
-456 DPELDI
+456 DAELDI
-462 TLHNGDGQDKAY
+462 TLHNGDGLDKAY

-504 NLEAAY
+504 NPEAAY

-552 TGGVVGLLTDANGTL
+552 TGGVVGLLTDANGAL

-598 ALVSDVTVAGD
+598 ALISDVTVAGN

-617 YKETNTHAAVG
+617 YKETNTHSAVG

-637 SVTGSIAFGKVAMD
+637 SVTGGIAFGKVAMSPD
-651 PNYPSPNA
+651 YPSLND

-666 GVIGAMRDVVEIT
+666 GVIGAMRDAVEIAR
-679 KNEGWNR
+679 NEGRNR
-686 FDTSPYEGKPH
+686 FDTAPYEGKSH

-706 SGSTSELKDKG
+706 SGSTSELKGKG

>member
-1 MKRQVKWMV
+1 MKRQIEWMV

-23 DIDALYGVKGRPG
+23 DVDALYGVKSRPG

-44 WLQDETRLKR
+44 WPQDVAGLKR
-54 GIEGKKNFKD
+54 GIADKKDFKEA
-64 TDVIHVSAEFTLDP
+64 DVIHVSAEFTLDP
-78 QTTDSKKEEK
+78 LTTESQTEEK

-111 EMTWPWNATE
+111 EMTWPWNAKE
-121 AKFTAYYLENWTG
+121 AKFTSYYLENWTG

-171 YGHAVHLEFRH
+171 YGHAVHLAFHH

-200 RFKPV
+200 RFKSV
-205 GGKER
+205 GGVER
-210 PLKNACTMMLDDK
+210 SLQNACTMKLDED
-223 NGLRFRFVEEESRKI
+223 NRLYFRFVEEESRQI
-238 TAQADKGNDEDS
+238 TAQVDDEGDEKS

-261 TFSLQRQDGYPYI
+261 TFSLLKRSEYAYI
-274 TISNVKELGRLEAG
+274 TISDVQELGELKAG

-303 QDGMD
+303 PDDGDNWWD
-308 DYWGDDDDTIT
+308 DKDDPTVE
-319 TAKYDDFN
+319 KYNGFN
-327 IKDFMNAIKEC
+327 VKDFMNAIKEC
-338 NKDYTCTLNG
+338 NKDYTCTLYG
-348 DTVTLLQKGK
+348 DTVTLLQKNK
-358 YRNEMTL
+358 HRNEMKL

-405 YGTVKNLNLRGARL
+405 YGTVENLNLRGARL

-426 NTPLTADHD
+426 DASLTVDHD

-443 VCEGGTVINVSLA
+443 VCEGGTVSNVSLA
-456 DPELDI
+456 DAELDI
-462 TLHNGDGQDKAY
+462 TLHNGDELDKAY

-504 NLEAAY
+504 NPEAAY

-526 NVDNLRGGSGAEIV
+526 NVDNLWGGSGAEIV

-552 TGGVVGLLTDANGTL
+552 TGGVVGLLTDANGAL

-598 ALVSDVTVAGD
+598 ALISDVTVAGN

-617 YKETNTHAAVG
+617 YKETNTHSAVG

-637 SVTGSIAFGKVAMD
+637 SVTGGIAFGKVAMSPD
-651 PNYPSPNA
+651 YPSPND

-666 GVIGAMRDVVEIT
+666 GVIGAMRDAVEIAR
-679 KNEGWNR
+679 NEGRNR
-686 FDTSPYEGKPH
+686 FDTAPYEGKSH

-706 SGSTSELKDKG
+706 SGSTSELKGKG

>member
-1 MKRQVKWMV
+1 MKRQIEWMV

-23 DIDALYGVKGRPG
+23 DVDALYGVKSRPG

-44 WLQDETRLKR
+44 WPQDVAGLKR
-54 GIEGKKNFKD
+54 GIADKKDFKEA
-64 TDVIHVSAEFTLDP
+64 DVIHVSAEFTLDP
-78 QTTDSKKEEK
+78 LTTESQTEEK

-111 EMTWPWNATE
+111 EMTWPWNAKE

-171 YGHAVHLEFRH
+171 YGHAVHLAFHH

-200 RFKPV
+200 RFKSV
-205 GGKER
+205 GGVER
-210 PLKNACTMMLDDK
+210 SLQNACTMKLDED
-223 NGLRFRFVEEESRKI
+223 NRLYFRFVEEESRQI
-238 TAQADKGNDEDS
+238 TAQVDDEGDEKS

-261 TFSLQRQDGYPYI
+261 TFSLLKRSEYAYI
-274 TISNVKELGRLEAG
+274 TISDVQELGELKAG

-303 QDGMD
+303 PDDGDNWWD
-308 DYWGDDDDTIT
+308 DKDDPTVGTYEGFDV
-319 TAKYDDFN
+319 
-327 IKDFMNAIKEC
+327 KDFMNAIKEC

-348 DTVTLLQKGK
+348 DTVTLLQKNK
-358 YRNEMTL
+358 HRNEMKL

-371 NGESFIPEDLPDIVT
+371 KGESFIPEDLPDIVT

-405 YGTVKNLNLRGARL
+405 YGTVENLNLRGARL

-426 NTPLTADHD
+426 DASSTADHD

-443 VCEGGTVINVSLA
+443 VCEGGTVSNVSLA
-456 DPELDI
+456 DAELDI
-462 TLHNGDGQDKAY
+462 TLHNGDGLDKAY

-504 NLEAAY
+504 NPEAAY

-526 NVDNLRGGSGAEIV
+526 NVDNLRGGSGSEIV

-598 ALVSDVTVAGD
+598 ALVSDVTVAGN

-637 SVTGSIAFGKVAMD
+637 SVTGGIAFGKVAMFPD
-651 PNYPSPNA
+651 YPSPND

-666 GVIGAMRDVVEIT
+666 GVIGAMRDAVEIAR
-679 KNEGWNR
+679 NEGRNR
-686 FDTSPYEGKPH
+686 FDTTPYEGKSH

>member
-1 MKRQVKWMV
+1 MKRQIEWMV

-23 DIDALYGVKGRPG
+23 DVDALYGVKSRPG

-44 WLQDETRLKR
+44 WPQDVAGLKR
-54 GIEGKKNFKD
+54 GIADKKDFKEA
-64 TDVIHVSAEFTLDP
+64 DVIHVSAEFTLDP
-78 QTTDSKKEEK
+78 LTTESQTKEK

-96 LENGAWVNTRTEEQY
+96 LENGAWVNTRTEELY
-111 EMTWPWNATE
+111 EMTWPWNAKD

-134 PIAQV
+134 PVAQV

-164 AVTEKIE
+164 AVTEKVE
-171 YGHAVHLEFRH
+171 YGHAVHLAFHH

-205 GGKER
+205 GGVER
-210 PLKNACTMMLDDK
+210 SLQNACTMKLDED
-223 NGLRFRFVEEESRKI
+223 NRLHFRFVEEESRQI
-238 TAQADKGNDEDS
+238 TAQVDDEGDEKS

-261 TFSLQRQDGYPYI
+261 TFSLLKRSEYAYI
-274 TISNVKELGRLEAG
+274 TISDVQELGELKAG

-319 TAKYDDFN
+319 TAKYDNFN

-348 DTVTLLQKGK
+348 DTVTLLQKNK
-358 YRNEMTL
+358 HRNEMKL

-405 YGTVKNLNLRGARL
+405 YGTVENLNLRGARL

-426 NTPLTADHD
+426 DASSTADHD

-443 VCEGGTVINVSLA
+443 VCEGGTVSNVSLA
-456 DPELDI
+456 DAELDI
-462 TLHNGDGQDKAY
+462 TLHNGDGLDKAY

-491 MLSGSIKVTAEAA
+491 MLSGSIKVTAGAA
-504 NLEAAY
+504 NPEAAY

-598 ALVSDVTVAGD
+598 ALVSDVTVAGN

-637 SVTGSIAFGKVAMD
+637 SVTGGIAFGKVAMFPD
-651 PNYPSPNA
+651 YPSPND

-666 GVIGAMRDVVEIT
+666 GVIGAMRDAVEIAR
-679 KNEGWNR
+679 NEGRNR
-686 FDTSPYEGKPH
+686 FDTTPH
-697 YEAGTFTAG
+697 KIFQ
-706 SGSTSELKDKG
+706 
-717 NSADGTGAFVGS
+717 AFRVVPKHHPS
-729 DK
+729 

>member
-1 MKRQVKWMV
+1 MKRQIEWMV

-23 DIDALYGVKGRPG
+23 DVDALYGVKSRPG

-44 WLQDETRLKR
+44 WPQDVAGLKR
-54 GIEGKKNFKD
+54 GIADKKDFKEA
-64 TDVIHVSAEFTLDP
+64 DVIHVSAEFTLDP
-78 QTTDSKKEEK
+78 LTTESQTEEK

-111 EMTWPWNATE
+111 EMTWPWNAKE

-171 YGHAVHLEFRH
+171 YGHAVHLAFHH

-200 RFKPV
+200 RFKSV
-205 GGKER
+205 GGVER
-210 PLKNACTMMLDDK
+210 SLQNACTMKLDED
-223 NGLRFRFVEEESRKI
+223 NRLYFRFVEEESRQI
-238 TAQADKGNDEDS
+238 TAQVDDEGDEKS

-261 TFSLQRQDGYPYI
+261 TFSLLKRSEYAYI
-274 TISNVKELGRLEAG
+274 TISDVQELGELKAG

-303 QDGMD
+303 PDDGDNWWD
-308 DYWGDDDDTIT
+308 DKDDPTVGTYEGFDV
-319 TAKYDDFN
+319 
-327 IKDFMNAIKEC
+327 KDFMNAIKEC

-348 DTVTLLQKGK
+348 DTVTLLQKNK
-358 YRNEMTL
+358 HRNEMKL

-371 NGESFIPEDLPDIVT
+371 KGESFIPEDLPDIVT

-405 YGTVKNLNLRGARL
+405 YGTVENLNLRGARL

-426 NTPLTADHD
+426 DASSTADHD

-443 VCEGGTVINVSLA
+443 VCEGGTVSNVSLA
-456 DPELDI
+456 DAELDI
-462 TLHNGDGQDKAY
+462 TLHNGDGLDKAC

-504 NLEAAY
+504 NPEAAY

-552 TGGVVGLLTDANGTL
+552 TGGVVGLLTDANGAL

-598 ALVSDVTVAGD
+598 ALVSDVTVAGN

-637 SVTGSIAFGKVAMD
+637 SVTGGIAFGKVAMFPD
-651 PNYPSPNA
+651 YPSPND

-666 GVIGAMRDVVEIT
+666 GVIGAMRDAVEIAR
-679 KNEGWNR
+679 NEGRNR
-686 FDTSPYEGKPH
+686 FDTTPYEGKSH